1 MITGPQ
7 IRAARK
13 LLNWAPDRLAK
24 HARLAV
30 GVVIQAESDRD
41 AALLPVAA
49 ARSIRQTLEGAGVE
63 FGSVSPPL
71 VRLRTDDDGRAN

>member
-7 IRAARK
+7 IKAARK
-13 LLNWAPDRLAK
+13 LLNWAPDRLAR
-24 HARLAV
+24 HAKLAV

-41 AALLPVAA
+41 TALLPVATE
-49 ARSIRQTLEGAGVE
+49 RSIRQTLEGAGIQ

-71 VRLRTDDDGRAN
+71 VRLRTDGT

>member
-24 HARLAV
+24 HARVAV

-41 AALLPVAA
+41 AALVPVAI
-49 ARSIRQTLEGAGVE
+49 ARSIRQTLESAGVD
-63 FGSVSPPL
+63 FGFDLPPL
-71 VRLRTDDDGRAN
+71 VRLRNDPN